1 MKSHDKIATRL
12 AMILSRLN
20 QGERFSIDDLVDE
33 FSVTKRTIQR
43 DLNERLSY
51 LPIKKE
57 NNLYFLETYYLG
69 KLNFEDIQNFATLSG
84 IKELYPSIGESFL
97 KNILDQTVNKAYLIK
112 GHNYEDLSDKTE
124 EFTLLELA
132 IVETLHVEF
141 TYKDKLRVIKPYKL
155 LNTKGIWYLVGVE
168 ANTLKTFSLSKIEA
182 LSKTANTFKQNPK
195 IAEQIQ
201 DQDNQWFGKEQ
212 TEVVLKVNKEVAQFF
227 QRRKIIPNQTIIKNL
242 EDGELLISTKIT
254 FDEEILKIVRY
265 WIPHVK
271 IISPTFLQEEL
282 ERGILGYLGL
292 KTKGVRD

>member
-51 LPIKKE
+51 LPIKRE

-84 IKELYPSIGESFL
+84 IKELYPSIGENFL
-97 KNILDQTVNKAYLIK
+97 KNILDHTINKAYLIK

-124 EFTLLELA
+124 EFTLLESA

-141 TYKDKLRVIKPYKL
+141 TYKDKPRVIKPYKL

-168 ANTLKTFSLSKIEA
+168 ADTIKTFSLSKIET
-182 LSKTANTFKQNPK
+182 LSKIADTFKQNPK
-195 IAEQIQ
+195 ITEQIQ

-271 IISPTFLQEEL
+271 IISPTYLQEEL
-282 ERGILGYLGL
+282 ERGLLGYL
-292 KTKGVRD
+292 K